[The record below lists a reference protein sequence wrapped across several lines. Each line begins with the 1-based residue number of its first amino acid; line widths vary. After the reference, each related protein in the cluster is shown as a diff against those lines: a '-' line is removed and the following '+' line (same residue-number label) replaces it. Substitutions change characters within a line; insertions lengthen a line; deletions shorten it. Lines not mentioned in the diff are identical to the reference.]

1 MTIADETT
9 TATADVRQPTVTVVP
24 ATPTLGAYVEGVDLA
39 QLDDPTWA
47 TVEQAFAAHSVL
59 FFRDQDLSPDA
70 HEALGRRLGEL
81 HVHPSAP
88 ALDGHPNVM
97 IIHADENSRV
107 VAGNGW
113 HTDVSCDERPPM
125 ATILHLTTVPPSG
138 GDTLFTSTTAA
149 WEALSPAM
157 QSFLRDKQAVH
168 ESAHIYAGRYGSRE
182 SESRDGVYPSSVHPI
197 ARTHPV
203 TGETAL
209 YVNRAF
215 TTRID
220 GLEPA
225 ESNALLQFLY
235 THLESVDF
243 QVRFSWEPGSVAMWD
258 NRVTQHYAVW
268 DYFPHVRHGHR
279 VSIVGER
286 PYHQPTTS

>member
-1 MTIADETT
+1 MTIAKETNAPAIT
-9 TATADVRQPTVTVVP
+9 VRP
-24 ATPTLGAYVEGVDLA
+24 ATPTIGAYVGGVDLA
-39 QLDDPTWA
+39 DLDDATWSG
-47 TVEQAFAAHSVL
+47 VEAAFAEHSVL

-70 HEALGRRLGEL
+70 QEALGRRLGEL

-88 ALDGHPNVM
+88 ALPGHPSVM

-138 GDTLFTSTTAA
+138 GDTLFASTTAA
-149 WEALSPAM
+149 WDALSPAM
-157 QSFLRDKQAVH
+157 QDFLQDKDAVH
-168 ESAHIYAGRYGSRE
+168 ESAHIYAGRYGSKE

-197 ARTHPV
+197 ARKHPV
-203 TGETAL
+203 TGRTAL

-215 TTRID
+215 TTRIK
-220 GLEPA
+220 GLAPA
-225 ESNALLQFLY
+225 ESNAILQMLF

-268 DYFPHVRHGHR
+268 DYLPNVRHGHR

-286 PYHQPTTS
+286 PYR